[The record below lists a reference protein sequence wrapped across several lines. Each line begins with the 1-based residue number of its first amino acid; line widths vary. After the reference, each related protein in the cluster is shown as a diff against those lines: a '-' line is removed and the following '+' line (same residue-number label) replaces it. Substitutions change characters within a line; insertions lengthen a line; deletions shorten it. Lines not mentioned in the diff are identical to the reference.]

1 MYYIIRNRGKY
12 ESLKIIVWHMDL
24 LFLRLFCVTQRPMSL
39 LGESELIMASALRIS
54 AVSISAVLGKQR
66 QLLPKFQIEAEIK
79 AL

>member
-1 MYYIIRNRGKY
+1 
-12 ESLKIIVWHMDL
+12 
-24 LFLRLFCVTQRPMSL
+24 MSL
-39 LGESELIMASALRIS
+39 LGESELIMALALHIS